1 MLSPSISAKQ
11 GGITTIGAYQA
22 TDLHSGEDAKL
33 IHGTGTA
40 NKAGWL
46 KTYSCKVVAF
56 FKLLLY
62 NFGEVSSK
70 WGCRWNVGR

>member
-33 IHGTGTA
+33 IHDTA
-40 NKAGWL
+40 NKAGFL

-70 WGCRWNVGR
+70 